1 MLCYSRSY
9 LSLCMV
15 SLTIMVIV
23 LYTYF
28 SENNKQKEVE
38 PYVNIQS
45 MPQIQAKEIPNT
57 PIYVSGK
64 TSSHSGSLIASN
76 YKGIYSPRII

>member
-9 LSLCMV
+9 LSLCVV
-15 SLTIMVIV
+15 SLTVMVVV

-28 SENNKQKEVE
+28 SENNKEKEVE
-38 PYVNIQS
+38 TYINIPS
-45 MPQIQAKEIPNT
+45 IPQIQQKETPNT
-57 PIYVSGK
+57 PIYISGK